1 MRESETDLYGQ
12 QQMGENAGWDSLK
25 NEEPLDTRKEK
36 QEFSDEEVRQL
47 WEQKAL
53 EIAEN
58 AVRNEGESIEDF
70 RKRVNDIIPTI
81 EEFRERGIYGM
92 QMPQATQGT
101 SETKPAQEAQPA
113 PQPTDQP
120 TAEAQPAAGNSQEN
134 KENSDTT
141 LHSKL
146 VAALNRQEFADYLG
160 DIDLNSLNEKDADG
174 NYTHSNEDLILAVR
188 KVRTAYQQALQA
200 KFAARKKDDA
210 AKPATAKPSEAK
222 PAEAKPAAEATSA
235 ENAESKSDDEKKHD
249 AVASVL
255 KKKPFADYVEGV
267 DVSKVDDKDENG
279 NYIYSIEQLTE
290 AKTKAVKSWQE
301 AMMSQFRENHKGEG
315 AEAKTPEEAAIAAGR
330 AEMKAEAEAEA
341 EAKAKAEAEAA
352 ENAEEQKSKEAV
364 ERDHNERS
372 RVLRSKEL
380 RPFVEGIDFNMIDKK
395 NDDGSYYY
403 PNEQLAQALADAM
416 KRFQQDTV
424 TRNLAKFEAQR
435 AEAAKAA
442 ASETEPK
449 AEEETIED
457 AENDES
463 GEIAPE
469 TAEKIGEKATE
480 VAEHTKEQQ
489 TQDIGAIVEGAT
501 KITDLDR
508 LSYTASKA
516 NLEKFTKQ
524 VNDLK
529 AELAKTSIFQLSKR
543 KELKGKIDAGEKAI
557 ETTQKMVSDY
567 EARLRQQQ
575 QAA

>member
-1 MRESETDLYGQ
+1 MRESEYDLYGQ
-12 QQMGENAGWDSLK
+12 QQMGENAGWDSLNK
-25 NEEPLDTRKEK
+25 EEYVDTREY
-36 QEFSDEEVRQL
+36 SDDEVRQL
-47 WEQKAL
+47 WEKKAL
-53 EIAEN
+53 EIAEK

-70 RKRVNDIIPTI
+70 RNRVNDMIPTI
-81 EEFRERGIYGM
+81 EEFRASMGL
-92 QMPQATQGT
+92 PQAAQKPG
-101 SETKPAQEAQPA
+101 EVKPAQEAQPA
-113 PQPTDQP
+113 PQPIEAQPQPADQP

-141 LHSKL
+141 LHGKL

-200 KFAARKKDDA
+200 KFAARKKDGA
-210 AKPATAKPSEAK
+210 VEPTAAKPSETK
-222 PAEAKPAAEATSA
+222 PVETKPAAEATSA

-255 KKKPFADYVEGV
+255 KKKPFADFVEGV

-301 AMMSQFRENHKGEG
+301 AMMSQFKENHKGEG

-330 AEMKAEAEAEA
+330 AEMKAEAEA

-416 KRFQQDTV
+416 KRFQEDTV
-424 TRNLAKFEAQR
+424 ARNLAKFEAQR

-442 ASETEPK
+442 ASENEPK
-449 AEEETIED
+449 AEEAIED

-469 TAEKIGEKATE
+469 TAEKIGEKVTE

-489 TQDIGAIVEGAT
+489 TQDVGAIVEGAT
-501 KITDLDR
+501 KITDLDK
-508 LSYTASKA
+508 LSYAASKA

-524 VNDLK
+524 VNDLR
-529 AELAKTSIFQLSKR
+529 AELAGTSIFQLSKR
-543 KELKGKIDAGEKAI
+543 KELKGKIDAGEKVI

-567 EARLRQQQ
+567 ETRLRQQQ